1 VLSDLIVAE
10 IEADAARYG
19 DKRRTLIEAV
29 APVVLTRTVPDE
41 PLTVTL
47 SRPGWIRSRQGHA
60 LDASQFAWKAGDG
73 PLAVL
78 ETRTV
83 HPVVVLDTTGRAYTI
98 RAADIPGGRG
108 DGVPVT
114 TLIELPPG
122 AKAAQAITGPPGQKY
137 LVAGT
142 GGYGFV
148 ASLDDMVSRQRAGR
162 TFMTMEPD
170 EEPVRPVALEPAA
183 DHVAAL
189 SSNGKLL
196 VFPLAEMRE
205 VPRGRGVI
213 MLRLDDKESL
223 IAVAVTAGNRVVVRG
238 TNRLGRMVDLAVEGE
253 ALAKHLLPRARKGSL
268 VAPKLKVV
276 GFA

>member
-1 VLSDLIVAE
+1 M
-10 IEADAARYG
+10 
-19 DKRRTLIEAV
+19 
-29 APVVLTRTVPDE
+29 PDE

-47 SRPGWIRSRQGHA
+47 SRHGWIRSRQGHA

-73 PLAVL
+73 PLAIL

-122 AKAAQAITGPPGQKY
+122 AKVAQAISGLPGQKY

-148 ASLDDMVSRQRAGR
+148 ATLDDMVSRQRAGKA
-162 TFMTMEPD
+162 FMTLEPD
-170 EEPVRPVALEPAA
+170 EEPVRA
-183 DHVAAL
+183 
-189 SSNGKLL
+189 
-196 VFPLAEMRE
+196 
-205 VPRGRGVI
+205 
-213 MLRLDDKESL
+213 
-223 IAVAVTAGNRVVVRG
+223 RG
-238 TNRLGRMVDLAVEGE
+238 TRAGRRPRRGTVLERQAARVPARRDARG
-253 ALAKHLLPRARKGSL
+253 AARAR
-268 VAPKLKVV
+268 A
-276 GFA
+276 

>member
-1 VLSDLIVAE
+1 
-10 IEADAARYG
+10 
-19 DKRRTLIEAV
+19 
-29 APVVLTRTVPDE
+29 
-41 PLTVTL
+41 
-47 SRPGWIRSRQGHA
+47 
-60 LDASQFAWKAGDG
+60 
-73 PLAVL
+73 
-78 ETRTV
+78 
-83 HPVVVLDTTGRAYTI
+83 
-98 RAADIPGGRG
+98 
-108 DGVPVT
+108 VPVT
-114 TLIELPPG
+114 TLIELQPG
-122 AKAAQAITGPPGQKY
+122 AKAVQAISGPPGQKY

-148 ASLDDMVSRQRAGR
+148 ATLDDMVSRQRGGR

-170 EEPVRPVALEPAA
+170 EEPVGPVALAPAA

-213 MLRLDDKESL
+213 ILRLDDKESL
-223 IAVAVTAGNRVVVRG
+223 LAVALTTGTRVVVRG
-238 TNRLGRMVDLAVEGE
+238 TNRLGRTVDLAVEGE
-253 ALAKHLLPRARKGSL
+253 ALAKHLLPRARKGAL